1 MRNTRKQLD
10 PADLSTDHQTPQE
23 RFQHM
28 MGKEGVLPDLSLGMK
43 GKVSVC
49 QKCTCFLNSPLGG
62 NRRLQYY
69 VSVLDTRMWWHTP
82 DIPVFGSHGIHD
94 KFEASW
100 SYIVGLRL

>member
-1 MRNTRKQLD
+1 MSNTRKQLD

-62 NRRLQYY
+62 TEDYSIMLVSLIPGCGGTHLISQYSGVMGY
-69 VSVLDTRMWWHTP
+69 MTS
-82 DIPVFGSHGIHD
+82 
-94 KFEASW
+94 
-100 SYIVGLRL
+100 LRPAGAT